1 MIGEKKSA
9 RRAIGMAKDEAYK
22 EMLDSLFSY
31 VVKLLG
37 ENVAK
42 GIAQR
47 VLKSIA
53 DKHSLKPE
61 ELPESIAKY
70 LK

>member
-1 MIGEKKSA
+1 MEVDGKK
-9 RRAIGMAKDEAYK
+9 MAKEEAYR
-22 EMLDSLFSY
+22 EMLDALFSY

-47 VLKSIA
+47 VLKPIA
-53 DKHSLKPE
+53 DKQGLKPE
-61 ELPESIAKY
+61 ELPESISKY

>member
-1 MIGEKKSA
+1 MGGKQGETKG
-9 RRAIGMAKDEAYK
+9 IGMAKEEAYR

-47 VLKSIA
+47 VLKPIA
-53 DKHSLKPE
+53 DKRALKPE